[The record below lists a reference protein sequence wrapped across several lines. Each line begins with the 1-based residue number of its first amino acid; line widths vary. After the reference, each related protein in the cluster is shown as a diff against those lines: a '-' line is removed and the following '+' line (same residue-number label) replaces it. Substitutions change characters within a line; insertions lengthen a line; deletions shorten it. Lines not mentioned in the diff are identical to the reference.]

1 MMKERPMGFIRTV
14 ILMGLGYLVMK
25 TMKRA
30 IESLEAQK
38 VKVKAT
44 ADQAQAR
51 MPKLKLDPVTG
62 VYRPEA

>member
-44 ADQAQAR
+44 AEQAQAR

>member
-1 MMKERPMGFIRTV
+1 MGFIRTV

>member
-14 ILMGLGYLVMK
+14 IVMGLGYLVMK

-30 IESLEAQK
+30 IENLEAQK
-38 VKVKAT
+38 VKVKSA
-44 ADQAQAR
+44 AEQAQVQ

>member
-1 MMKERPMGFIRTV
+1 MGFIRTV

-44 ADQAQAR
+44 AEQAQAR